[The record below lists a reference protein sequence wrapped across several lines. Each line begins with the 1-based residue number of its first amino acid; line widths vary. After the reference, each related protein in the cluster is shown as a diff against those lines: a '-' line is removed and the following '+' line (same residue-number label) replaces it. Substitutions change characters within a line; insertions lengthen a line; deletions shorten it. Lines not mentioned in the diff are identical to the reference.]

1 MSDER
6 RSAPPDQNAQ
16 VRVDNLV
23 TTDATFD
30 STSWHDNFIY
40 ALHLDAHHF
49 ESDLRLEIDH
59 IIKWTQPDAT
69 RYQFWIAPAMLVFHN
84 VTDLAM
90 RVHFGTTGYQHVI
103 HQISIGA
110 IWREPVANQKI
121 CLDRP
126 YFAWSIDTNWPDG
139 EIEFGATGYTQTL
152 LSQPVL
158 CEEQQIEPA
167 IRNRLLGRTAG

>member
-1 MSDER
+1 VSNEQP
-6 RSAPPDQNAQ
+6 SASPGQDAK
-16 VRVDNLV
+16 VTVDNLV
-23 TTDATFD
+23 MTDATFD

-40 ALHLDAHHF
+40 GLHFDA
-49 ESDLRLEIDH
+49 
-59 IIKWTQPDAT
+59 PDAS
-69 RYQFWIAPAMLVFHN
+69 RYQFWIAPATLVFHN
-84 VTDLAM
+84 VTDLAV
-90 RVHFGTTGYQHVI
+90 RVHFGTSGYQQVI

-110 IWREPVANQKI
+110 IRREPVANQKI

-158 CEEQQIEPA
+158 CNEQQIEPA
-167 IRNRLLGRTAG
+167 IRNRLLSGTAG